1 MQAKRDTN
9 IHMRNID
16 IHTYIDKEN
25 QLWCDKEKG
34 KYESVHIFVVVYFFL
49 KLQDKGEEENKSRK
63 MNIHIFTAQ
72 K

>member
-16 IHTYIDKEN
+16 IHTNI
-25 QLWCDKEKG
+25 DKEKG